1 MISSIGLGVK
11 ISAGNHISILLY
23 IYIYDMYISAPL
35 KGGRRHQGVSPF
47 YNRLNKISPTI
58 SSRSG
63 NHFLQVPKIG
73 PIGPAHSR
81 IIIILLCSFFPDTQ
95 YSAACCSHTRK
106 AVVAR
111 NGRTFRATCLNTQ
124 FSRVIQPANTSTVL
138 LRPLL
143 RRTRSNL
150 VQ

>member
-1 MISSIGLGVK
+1 
-11 ISAGNHISILLY
+11 
-23 IYIYDMYISAPL
+23 MYISTPL

-63 NHFLQVPKIG
+63 NHFLQVPKDR
-73 PIGPAHSR
+73 AHWSSPFQNNLY
-81 IIIILLCSFFPDTQ
+81 LLCSFFPDTQ
-95 YSAACCSHTRK
+95 YSAACCSQTRK

-124 FSRVIQPANTSTVL
+124 FSRVNTTSQYQYRTPSSIAATYQEQSCPVIFGRVTRIEPAGY
-138 LRPLL
+138 
-143 RRTRSNL
+143 RRSQGRLSE
-150 VQ
+150 

>member
-1 MISSIGLGVK
+1 MPGCGLTFCRALCYMISSIGLGVK
-11 ISAGNHISILLY
+11 ISAGNHTSILL
-23 IYIYDMYISAPL
+23 YIYDMYISTPL
-35 KGGRRHQGVSPF
+35 KGGRRHC
-47 YNRLNKISPTI
+47 PTI
-58 SSRSG
+58 SWRSG